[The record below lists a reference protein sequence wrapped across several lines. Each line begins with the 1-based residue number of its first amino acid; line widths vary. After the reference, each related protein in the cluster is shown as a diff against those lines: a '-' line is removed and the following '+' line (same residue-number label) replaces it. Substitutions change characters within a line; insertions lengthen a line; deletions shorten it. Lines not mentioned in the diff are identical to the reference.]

1 MRVTLNLQAR
11 GGLLH
16 SFPKVRSCLSQMFP
30 IVDLCF
36 RATLVGR
43 IHSAAYFCFAECL
56 SIAIEAMLFSEG
68 KKKVK
73 ALLCIQMSHKLHI
86 A

>member
-1 MRVTLNLQAR
+1 
-11 GGLLH
+11 
-16 SFPKVRSCLSQMFP
+16 MFP

-68 KKKVK
+68 KKKGKSTFMYTDVP
-73 ALLCIQMSHKLHI
+73 
-86 A
+86 